1 MKLIRLIVSLAA
13 LFLLVWV
20 MLIWGLPVIVANSPI
35 LCERWKLSTGI
46 CSPDALSKAQG
57 ISDWTKKNVPLST
70 DNFAGKT
77 LGDAYV
83 GLNVLE
89 NAARDKL
96 GNDKVNLALDNVDK
110 GIKSTETVLNKQG
123 FGSKLQDIPENAQN
137 VLQQARTAL
146 EQLRNVFDKTQ
157 RRTEDV
163 SNAVNNTKKALD
175 ALSSVLPSAEPSPG
189 K

>member
-1 MKLIRLIVSLAA
+1 MKLIRLIVSLVV
-13 LFLLVWV
+13 LFLLVWI
-20 MLIWGLPVIVANSPI
+20 MLIWGLPTIVANSPI
-35 LCERWKLSTGI
+35 FCERWKLTTGI
-46 CSPDALSKAQG
+46 CAPDALSKAQG
-57 ISDWTKKNVPLST
+57 ISNWTKKNVPLST

-77 LGDAYV
+77 LSDAYV

-110 GIKSTETVLNKQG
+110 GIKSTESALNKQG
-123 FGSKLQDIPENAQN
+123 FGSKIDDIPENAQN

-175 ALSSVLPSAEPSPG
+175 ALSSVLPSVPPSPG

>member
-1 MKLIRLIVSLAA
+1 MIVSLVV
-13 LFLLVWV
+13 LFLLVWA
-20 MLIWGLPVIVANSPI
+20 MLIWGLPWLTANSAGF
-35 LCERWKLSTGI
+35 CQRWKMTTGF
-46 CSPDALSKAQG
+46 CAPNAHQKAQEV
-57 ISDWTKKNVPLST
+57 SNWTKKNVPLSA

-77 LGDAYV
+77 LSDAYV

-89 NAARDKL
+89 NAAREKL
-96 GNDKVNLALDNVDK
+96 GNEKVNLALDNVDK
-110 GIKSTETVLNKQG
+110 GIKNTETALKKQG
-123 FGSKLQDIPENAQN
+123 FGDKLQDLPKNAQN

-157 RRTEDV
+157 RRAEDV

-175 ALSSVLPSAEPSPG
+175 ALSSVLPSIPPAPG

>member
-1 MKLIRLIVSLAA
+1 MKLIRLIVSLVV
-13 LFLLVWV
+13 LFLLIWI
-20 MLIWGLPVIVANSPI
+20 MLIWGLPTIVANSPVF
-35 LCERWKLSTGI
+35 CERWKLTTGI
-46 CSPDALSKAQG
+46 CATDALGKVQA
-57 ISDWTKKNVPLST
+57 ISNWTKKTIPLSS

-77 LGDAYV
+77 LNDAYV

-96 GNDKVNLALDNVDK
+96 GNDKVDLALENVDK
-110 GIKSTETVLNKQG
+110 GIKSTEVALNKQG
-123 FGSKLQDIPENAQN
+123 FGSKLQDIPENAQY

-163 SNAVNNTKKALD
+163 TSAVNNTKKALD
-175 ALSSVLPSAEPSPG
+175 ALSSVLPSVEP

>member
-1 MKLIRLIVSLAA
+1 MSLVV
-13 LFLLVWV
+13 LFFLVWV
-20 MLIWGLPVIVANSPI
+20 MLIWGLPTIVANSTFF
-35 LCERWKLSTGI
+35 CERWKMTTGI
-46 CSPDALSKAQG
+46 CAPDALSKAQG
-57 ISDWTKKNVPLST
+57 ISNWTKKNVPLST

-77 LGDAYV
+77 LSDAYV

-110 GIKSTETVLNKQG
+110 GIKSTEIVLNKQG
-123 FGSKLQDIPENAQN
+123 FGSKLQDIPKNAQN
-137 VLQQARTAL
+137 LLTEARKAL
-146 EQLRNVFDKTQ
+146 EQLRGIFDKTQ

-163 SNAVNNTKKALD
+163 TNAVNNTKKALD
-175 ALSSVLPSAEPSPG
+175 ALSSVLPSVVPSPG